1 MKKLINDPRTVV
13 REMLEG
19 VCDLQPG
26 LALLADFDVVVR
38 ADLPPPERRAVAVII
53 NAMAVCVV

>member
-1 MKKLINDPRTVV
+1 LKKLVNDPRRVV

-19 VCDLQPG
+19 VCDLRPD

-38 ADLPPPERRAVAVII
+38 ADLPPQSDVPWR
-53 NAMAVCVV
+53 